1 MWLEPPR
8 NCQDLLP
15 AACATA
21 GVKGGPRAGGPCF
34 FFWAFQKGDL
44 NTHVWIHIT
53 FFTRGRW
60 GDWIWQIQ
68 QKVFFSIW
76 GKARF
81 FSFKCFYSPRNVS
94 INGAARFKSLL
105 VCFGPFFSVL
115 ALSQCLSVTCPYV
128 PIFFCLVACPMK
140 LGSKARISGL

>member
-1 MWLEPPR
+1 MTGTPQELPR
-8 NCQDLLP
+8 PSTSSMRNSRSE
-15 AACATA
+15 
-21 GVKGGPRAGGPCF
+21 GGASCRWTMF

-60 GDWIWQIQ
+60 GGLDLADPTNS
-68 QKVFFSIW
+68 FFSIW

-105 VCFGPFFSVL
+105 VFFWSFFF
-115 ALSQCLSVTCPYV
+115 CPGSKSV
-128 PIFFCLVACPMK
+128 PICHLPICAHLFL
-140 LGSKARISGL
+140 LGCMSHEVRIKG